1 MICNRLLRRPP
12 LLPPLTPTPAAPMVG
27 ARLVLPGP
35 HLDGEN
41 VYHMIGEGR
50 YCLSHERCS
59 CLHVGAYVDA
69 LAACCQR
76 VLAAGRKRASKESV
90 ALALILPM
98 HNPPPP
104 HTQRRTV

>member
-1 MICNRLLRRPP
+1 
-12 LLPPLTPTPAAPMVG
+12 MVG

-98 HNPPPP
+98 HNPPPT